1 MATHRPAGIPCCHV
15 DLSNSYSRVQG
26 SMPQVCPRCCQ
37 PHQRMHAPPAKSE
50 KPARA
55 GAQQP
60 LVCAAPSPYF
70 LSVQAVQ
77 GYLLLSGLVGGAVT
91 YYYDDDRNVKL
102 QKLLRAGLML
112 IGLGLVY
119 WSTSMTEASL
129 VLCGLLMLSVPLNM
143 LLQRR

>member
-1 MATHRPAGIPCCHV
+1 M
-15 DLSNSYSRVQG
+15 
-26 SMPQVCPRCCQ
+26 
-37 PHQRMHAPPAKSE
+37 
-50 KPARA
+50 
-55 GAQQP
+55 
-60 LVCAAPSPYF
+60 CAAPSPYF